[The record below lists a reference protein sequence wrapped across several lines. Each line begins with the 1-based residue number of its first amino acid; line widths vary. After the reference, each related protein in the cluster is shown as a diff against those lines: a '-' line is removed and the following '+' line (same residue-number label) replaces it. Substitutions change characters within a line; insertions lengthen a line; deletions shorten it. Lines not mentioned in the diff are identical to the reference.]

1 MRRMAVLK
9 GTPRVGRHT
18 SAAGALLERK
28 GGTVIQMV
36 MKPDKAPVVNHE
48 GVYRALFGG
57 EDIGFRVRAR
67 NAREAER
74 KLMIAFRHELTNKT
88 IDFKP
93 EDYPAYDK
101 EECDEDE
108 TEGDRPEDGRAADPD
123 PAAASGAA

>member
-1 MRRMAVLK
+1 M
-9 GTPRVGRHT
+9 
-18 SAAGALLERK
+18 
-28 GGTVIQMV
+28 IQMV
-36 MKPDKAPVVNHE
+36 MKPDKAPVVNRE
-48 GVYRALFGG
+48 GLYRVLFSC

-74 KLMIAFRHELTNKT
+74 KLMIVFRHELTGKM

-108 TEGDRPEDGRAADPD
+108 TEGDRPEDGRAADQNHS
-123 PAAASGAA
+123 AVSGTA

>member
-1 MRRMAVLK
+1 M
-9 GTPRVGRHT
+9 
-18 SAAGALLERK
+18 
-28 GGTVIQMV
+28 IQMV

-48 GVYRALFGG
+48 GVYRAVFGG
-57 EDIGFRVRAR
+57 EDIGLRIRAR

-74 KLMIAFRHELTNKT
+74 KLMIVFRHELTGKM

-108 TEGDRPEDGRAADPD
+108 TEGDRPEDGRAADQNHS
-123 PAAASGAA
+123 AVSGTA

>member
-18 SAAGALLERK
+18 SAAGALLERR
-28 GGTVIQMV
+28 GLVIQMV
-36 MKPDKAPVVNHE
+36 MKPDRAPVVNRE
-48 GVYRALFGG
+48 GLYRVLFSC

-74 KLMIAFRHELTNKT
+74 KLMIAFRHELTGKM

-101 EECDEDE
+101 EECDEDK
-108 TEGDRPEDGRAADPD
+108 TEGDRPEDGRAADQNRS
-123 PAAASGAA
+123 AVSGTA